1 MRRFVVAPGP
11 GYISGENRKAA
22 KKDSLAGGQKVYIEE
37 RRIRAN
43 QAGENSSRATRL
55 RGNKSHHQLLAPG
68 YWRSADW
75 TRTQEKKYNKVEAN
89 TQFNP
94 TSLATKE

>member
-55 RGNKSHHQLLAPG
+55 RGNKSRHQLLAPG
-68 YWRSADW
+68 YWRSAD
-75 TRTQEKKYNKVEAN
+75 
-89 TQFNP
+89 
-94 TSLATKE
+94 